1 LGDLNIT
8 NKLPSFIVRFP
19 ILVVVLLK
27 VFTRGRLMCK
37 EGKAFHQGHY
47 QNKGPHKAIVEF
59 KPNFGNAFNQ
69 RPKFNNAL
77 SRSKIYAKLYLA

>member
-1 LGDLNIT
+1 
-8 NKLPSFIVRFP
+8 
-19 ILVVVLLK
+19 
-27 VFTRGRLMCK
+27 MCK